1 MSGLVEK
8 SALTSPWL
16 DNGRMGRAKGGVSAV
31 SANANAMDGF
41 AIFGRY
47 RGRPERDRITAEH
60 PSALARA
67 EQALL
72 LEAIDKRQPREALE
86 VLAKHAAEAAHSPL
100 LLELVD
106 AIGVAPLAHTR
117 ALLEPWLRATAQA
130 AGVRSER
137 SDTLVINHKK
147 LVHIWP
153 EGGEWEGFGLPPKG
167 SVGARTVCGRDIA
180 FGRYP
185 QNWQRARRGTWFDP
199 AHYPSQRVCAH
210 CARHAHL
217 YDECNE
223 SRDFPPFSCERQRRF
238 ELALPPAFRAT
249 LLTSLQEDSLPE
261 QRDFL
266 VLEGWLRERAYR
278 AYRVP
283 AIAALVEVVIEAPQ
297 RALSRITNTQVQT
310 PDLEDWTRA
319 LTKIMDLAFAVATGK
334 EQRNLGYYELRD
346 ILLADLGIE
355 GSGKYESRVGVGRS

>member
-1 MSGLVEK
+1 
-8 SALTSPWL
+8 
-16 DNGRMGRAKGGVSAV
+16 
-31 SANANAMDGF
+31 
-41 AIFGRY
+41 
-47 RGRPERDRITAEH
+47 
-60 PSALARA
+60 
-67 EQALL
+67 
-72 LEAIDKRQPREALE
+72 
-86 VLAKHAAEAAHSPL
+86 
-100 LLELVD
+100 
-106 AIGVAPLAHTR
+106 
-117 ALLEPWLRATAQA
+117 
-130 AGVRSER
+130 
-137 SDTLVINHKK
+137 
-147 LVHIWP
+147 
-153 EGGEWEGFGLPPKG
+153 
-167 SVGARTVCGRDIA
+167 
-180 FGRYP
+180 
-185 QNWQRARRGTWFDP
+185 
-199 AHYPSQRVCAH
+199 
-210 CARHAHL
+210 
-217 YDECNE
+217 
-223 SRDFPPFSCERQRRF
+223 
-238 ELALPPAFRAT
+238 LPPAFRAT